1 MGSSWT
7 HFHII
12 CKPKATVL
20 SRVWINLAI
29 MMMDQKKK
37 KPNPMVFFS
46 PTQASIYHVLASV
59 FSGRKPDFSDSQMHY
74 LHIDKGSSSRLL
86 KKKSSIREKPS
97 NVKVG

>member
-37 KPNPMVFFS
+37 KNPTLWYFF
-46 PTQASIYHVLASV
+46 PQHKQAFIMSW
-59 FSGRKPDFSDSQMHY
+59 
-74 LHIDKGSSSRLL
+74 LL
-86 KKKSSIREKPS
+86 YFQVENRTFQT
-97 NVKVG
+97 VKCITYI

>member
-37 KPNPMVFFS
+37 KTQPYGIFFPNTSKHLSCPGFCIF
-46 PTQASIYHVLASV
+46 
-59 FSGRKPDFSDSQMHY
+59 R
-74 LHIDKGSSSRLL
+74 
-86 KKKSSIREKPS
+86 
-97 NVKVG
+97 